1 MLLTF
6 QPQLIKTMFLSFAD
20 HRTSVSKQTPFSI
33 SKIANL
39 VIMIK
44 CGGGGC
50 CVLEL
55 TPTQVNTLSDVLK
68 ILTRT

>member
-1 MLLTF
+1 M
-6 QPQLIKTMFLSFAD
+6 IKSLFLSFTD

-50 CVLEL
+50 YILEL
-55 TPTQVNTLSDVLK
+55 TPTQVNTLSDVLTK
-68 ILTRT
+68 LTGT